1 MIHVENIIYR
11 YDQNEPVLKS
21 LSMSVGEGEYIAL
34 IGPNGCG
41 KTTLI
46 KHLNALFVPT
56 EGDVFVDGMNTK
68 DAAAVREIRRSVGMV
83 FQNPDNQI
91 IGMSVEEDVAFGP
104 GNLGIPSREI
114 QERVNASLATVGMA
128 DHAKRP
134 PHTLSGGE
142 KRLVSIAGVLA
153 MNPRY
158 ITLDEPTLSLDPSS
172 RQRVL
177 DIMRKLNR
185 EGISI
190 IHITHDMNEIVHAD
204 RVMVMDRGVISLNE
218 TPQKVFKRIDY
229 LKTLGLQIPQV
240 TELLLQLRQMG
251 WDVSTN
257 VLTTE
262 DACLEISS
270 SAGGLPRIVSAG
282 RVQKRVGEHV

>member
-270 SAGGLPRIVSAG
+270 SAGGLPRIVSTG

>member
-1 MIHVENIIYR
+1 MIFVEDLTYR
-11 YDQNEPVLKS
+11 YDHNDPVLRS
-21 LSMSVGEGEYIAL
+21 LNMSIREEEYVAL

-46 KHLNALFVPT
+46 KHLNALFLPT

-68 DAAAVREIRRSVGMV
+68 DAPNAREIRRTVGMV

-114 QERVNASLATVGMA
+114 RKRVEASLAMVGMA
-128 DHAKRP
+128 ECAKRP

-142 KRLVSIAGVLA
+142 KRLVSLAGVFA
-153 MNPRY
+153 MSPRY
-158 ITLDEPTLSLDPSS
+158 IVLDEPTASLDPSS
-172 RQRVL
+172 RKRVL
-177 DIMRKLNR
+177 DIMRKFNQ

-204 RVMVMDRGVISLNE
+204 RVMVMDQGIISRSE
-218 TPQKVFKRIDY
+218 TPEAVFAEPDY
-229 LKTLGLQIPQV
+229 LKSLGLKVPQV
-240 TELLLQLRQMG
+240 TELLLQLRQKG
-251 WDVSTN
+251 WNLSTN
-257 VLTTE
+257 ALTIE
-262 DACLEISS
+262 DACSEISL
-270 SAGGLPRIVSAG
+270 SAVGLSKAGSGSRIM
-282 RVQKRVGEHV
+282 K

>member
-21 LSMSVGEGEYIAL
+21 LSLSVGEGEYIAL

-218 TPQKVFKRIDY
+218 TPQQVFKRIDY

-270 SAGGLPRIVSAG
+270 SAGGLPRIVSTG